1 MGHSEAL
8 SVAIM
13 VVRRRVTTLGKT
25 AASQKEPT
33 GVGAFFRLPL
43 HQRRIAAGAVV
54 YLVLFIILHIG
65 EQAIDQLTLTLW
77 RLSHPPGVDGRL
89 VERRGRDG
97 LGMGSAT
104 THPGTDIHAVQ

>member
-1 MGHSEAL
+1 MGHSEAH

-43 HQRRIAAGAVV
+43 HQRRITTRAVV

-65 EQAIDQLTLTLW
+65 EQAIDQLPLTL
-77 RLSHPPGVDGRL
+77 
-89 VERRGRDG
+89 
-97 LGMGSAT
+97 
-104 THPGTDIHAVQ
+104 